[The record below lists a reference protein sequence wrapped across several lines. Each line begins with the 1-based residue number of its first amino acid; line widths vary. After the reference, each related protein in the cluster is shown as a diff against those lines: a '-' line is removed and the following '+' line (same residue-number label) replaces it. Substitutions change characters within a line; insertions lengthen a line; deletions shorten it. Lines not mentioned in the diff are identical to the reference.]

1 MDRRRIH
8 TGARLQRC
16 LTSCRP
22 PKRMHSMPTPEPGD
36 VVIRRALPADV
47 EALVRLCKDHADFER
62 VGYEAHGKAACL
74 SAALFSDAPRL
85 YAWVA
90 VTRDALVGYATASRE
105 YSTWSACE
113 YLQMDCLFVRSN
125 ARGAGLGAALLKTVV
140 AVARDLGVPEI
151 QWQTPDWNVDA
162 SQFYQR
168 HGDIA
173 KRKLRFTLDIAK

>member
-16 LTSCRP
+16 LITSCCP
-22 PKRMHSMPTPEPGD
+22 PKRMHSMPTPESGD
-36 VVIRRALPADV
+36 AVIRRALPADV

-62 VGYEAHGKAACL
+62 VAYEANGKAACL

-85 YAWVA
+85 YAWAA

-113 YLQMDCLFVRSN
+113 YLHMDCLFVRSN
-125 ARGAGLGAALLKTVV
+125 ARCAGLGAALLKTVV
-140 AVARDLGVPEI
+140 AVARDLGIPEI

-162 SQFYQR
+162 SQFYQ
-168 HGDIA
+168 
-173 KRKLRFTLDIAK
+173 

>member
-1 MDRRRIH
+1 
-8 TGARLQRC
+8 
-16 LTSCRP
+16 
-22 PKRMHSMPTPEPGD
+22 MHSMPTPEPGD

-90 VTRDALVGYATASRE
+90 VTRDAVVGYATASRE